1 MVDKRRALKAGP
13 DGDPEIT
20 IQDGTYKPGVVI
32 EDGLKSGGVD
42 IVLDAKVQ
50 VLPKAIVDKVMDLR
64 QQIIDGK
71 LVIARYGGQDVWN

>member
-1 MVDKRRALKAGP
+1 M
-13 DGDPEIT
+13 
-20 IQDGTYKPGVVI
+20 
-32 EDGLKSGGVD
+32 D